1 MLEVAVQ
8 RQDFLE
14 LLARGPV
21 HKRDL
26 IDELGHSRSTVDRAI
41 DSLTE
46 AGLVE
51 RVDGEFVATYSG
63 RLLLD
68 QLTET
73 RAVAETVTAA
83 GATLN
88 HLPTDVQR
96 ESRFFVDADVVSVE
110 NSSPAEVLRGITEV
124 LEQSDRFRGASF
136 VANDDRFIDAIYE
149 RTVERTAMEVEFL
162 LTPSLAAWLAAN
174 YPERMRPLARS
185 DHLACHVIESL
196 PQAFY
201 LAEREGET
209 TAYLGVHG
217 DQGNFVG
224 YVENDT
230 AAAVSWVESRWTAA
244 RDGATPLAP
253 HLREAGEWPES

>member
-8 RQDFLE
+8 RQDFLG
-14 LLARGPV
+14 LLAEGPV

-26 IDELGHSRSTVDRAI
+26 IDELGHSRSTVDRAV

-51 RVDGEFVATYSG
+51 RADGGFVATYSG

-68 QLTET
+68 QVTET
-73 RAVAETVTAA
+73 RAVVETVAAA
-83 GATLN
+83 GTTLN
-88 HLPTDVQR
+88 HLPTDVPR
-96 ESRFFVDADVVSVE
+96 ESRFFADADVVSVE
-110 NSSPAEVLRGITEV
+110 NNSPAEVLRGITAV
-124 LEQSDRFRGASF
+124 LEGSERFRGASF

-174 YPERMRPLARS
+174 YPERMRPLAKS

-244 RDGATPLAP
+244 RDGATPLAR